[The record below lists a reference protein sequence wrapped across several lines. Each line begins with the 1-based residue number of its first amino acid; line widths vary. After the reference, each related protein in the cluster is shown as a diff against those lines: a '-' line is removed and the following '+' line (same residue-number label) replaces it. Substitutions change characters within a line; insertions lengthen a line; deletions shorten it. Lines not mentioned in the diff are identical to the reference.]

1 VAQVRLIC
9 GVDEAGR
16 GPLAGPV
23 CAAAV
28 VFDPTRRAPA
38 GIADS
43 KVLSVRER
51 ERVAGIIKKKA
62 LAWSVAWASVEEIDS
77 LNILQASLL
86 AMRRAVETLSVLP
99 DEVLLDGAHCPVL
112 SVAARAIVDGDAKVK
127 VIAAASI
134 LAKTARDAEMRRLHR
149 QFPQYGFDAHKGYPT
164 PRHLSALRRYGVCE
178 VYRRSFAPVR
188 EILDREDPGRGAS
201 SASSLRSPSR
211 SAAGRNSGRRAAVRR
226 SRRA

>member
-1 VAQVRLIC
+1 VVAVRLIC

-28 VFDPTRRAPA
+28 VFHPARRAPA

-51 ERVAGIIKKKA
+51 ERLAELIKKKA
-62 LAWSVAWASVEEIDS
+62 LAWSVAWASVEEIDR

-86 AMRRAVETLSVLP
+86 AMRRAVESLAVLP
-99 DEVLLDGAHCPVL
+99 DEVLLDGAHCPAF
-112 SVAARAIVDGDAKVK
+112 SVRTRAIVDGDAKIR

-134 LAKTARDAEMRRLHR
+134 LAKTARDAEMCRLH
-149 QFPQYGFDAHKGYPT
+149 QCFPQYGFDEHKGYPT
-164 PRHLSALRRYGVCE
+164 RAHLRALRRYGVCE

-188 EILDREDPGRGAS
+188 EILKRED
-201 SASSLRSPSR
+201 
-211 SAAGRNSGRRAAVRR
+211 
-226 SRRA
+226 

>member
-1 VAQVRLIC
+1 MAAVRLIC

-28 VFDPTRRAPA
+28 VFEPGRRAPA

-43 KVLSVRER
+43 KVLSSRER
-51 ERVAGIIKKKA
+51 ERLSILIKNRA
-62 LAWSVAWASVEEIDS
+62 LAWAVAWASVEEIDS

-86 AMRRAVETLSVLP
+86 AMRRAVESLSVSP
-99 DEVLLDGAHCPVL
+99 HEVLFDGPHCPLLALPV
-112 SVAARAIVDGDAKVK
+112 RGIVDGDAKVR

-134 LAKTARDAEMRRLHR
+134 LAKTARDAEMCRLHR
-149 QFPQYGFDAHKGYPT
+149 CFPQYGFDEHKGYPT
-164 PRHLSALRRYGVCE
+164 PRHLRALRRHGVCE

-188 EILDREDPGRGAS
+188 EILERED
-201 SASSLRSPSR
+201 
-211 SAAGRNSGRRAAVRR
+211 
-226 SRRA
+226 

>member
-1 VAQVRLIC
+1 VAAIRLIC

-28 VFDPTRRAPA
+28 IFEPGRRAPA

-43 KVLSVRER
+43 KVLSSRER
-51 ERVAGIIKKKA
+51 ERLAVLIKSKA
-62 LAWSVAWASVEEIDS
+62 LTWSVAWASVEEIDS

-86 AMRRAVETLSVLP
+86 AMRRAVEALSVLP
-99 DEVLLDGAHCPVL
+99 NEVLFDGSQCPMLAVP
-112 SVAARAIVDGDAKVK
+112 ARAIVDGDAKVR

-134 LAKTARDAEMRRLHR
+134 LAKTARDAEMRRLHDR
-149 QFPQYGFDAHKGYPT
+149 FPQYGFDAHKGYPT
-164 PRHLSALRRYGVCE
+164 PQHLSALRRYGVCE

-188 EILDREDPGRGAS
+188 EVLDRGAS

-211 SAAGRNSGRRAAVRR
+211 SAAGRNSGRRAAVRP

>member
-1 VAQVRLIC
+1 MAAARLIC

-28 VFDPTRRAPA
+28 VFEPGRRAPA

-51 ERVAGIIKKKA
+51 ERLADVIRRKA

-86 AMRRAVETLSVLP
+86 AMRRAVESLSVLP
-99 DEVLLDGAHCPVL
+99 DEVLLDGTYCPVL
-112 SVAARAIVDGDAKVK
+112 SVSARAIVDGDAKVK

-134 LAKTARDAEMRRLHR
+134 LAKTARDAEMCRLH
-149 QFPQYGFDAHKGYPT
+149 QCFPQYGFDEHKGYPT
-164 PRHLSALRRYGVCE
+164 RAHLRALRRHGVCE
-178 VYRRSFAPVR
+178 VYRRSFRPVR
-188 EILDREDPGRGAS
+188 LLLENGR
-201 SASSLRSPSR
+201 
-211 SAAGRNSGRRAAVRR
+211 
-226 SRRA
+226 

>member
-1 VAQVRLIC
+1 VAAVRLIC

-28 VFDPTRRAPA
+28 VFEPGRRAPA

-43 KVLSVRER
+43 KVLSSRER
-51 ERVAGIIKKKA
+51 ERLSILIKNRA
-62 LAWSVAWASVEEIDS
+62 LAWAVAWASVEEIDS

-86 AMRRAVETLSVLP
+86 AMRRAVESLSVSP
-99 DEVLLDGAHCPVL
+99 HEVLFDGPHCPLLALPV
-112 SVAARAIVDGDAKVK
+112 RGIVDGDAKVR

-134 LAKTARDAEMRRLHR
+134 LAKTARDAEMCRLHR
-149 QFPQYGFDAHKGYPT
+149 CFPQYGFDEHKGYPT
-164 PRHLSALRRYGVCE
+164 PQHLRALRRHGVCE

-188 EILDREDPGRGAS
+188 EILERED
-201 SASSLRSPSR
+201 
-211 SAAGRNSGRRAAVRR
+211 
-226 SRRA
+226 

>member
-1 VAQVRLIC
+1 VAAVRLIC

-28 VFDPTRRAPA
+28 VFEPGRRAPA

-43 KVLSVRER
+43 KVLSPRER
-51 ERVAGIIKKKA
+51 ERLAVLIKNRA
-62 LAWSVAWASVEEIDS
+62 LAWAVAWASVEEIDS

-99 DEVLLDGAHCPVL
+99 HEVLFDGSQCPMLAVP
-112 SVAARAIVDGDAKVK
+112 ARAIVDGDAKVR

-134 LAKTARDAEMRRLHR
+134 LAKTARDAEMCRLHGR
-149 QFPQYGFDAHKGYPT
+149 FPQYGFDVHKGYPT
-164 PRHLSALRRYGVCE
+164 PRHLRALRRYGVCE
-178 VYRRSFAPVR
+178 VYRRSFRPVR
-188 EILDREDPGRGAS
+188 LLLERDP
-201 SASSLRSPSR
+201 
-211 SAAGRNSGRRAAVRR
+211 
-226 SRRA
+226 

>member
-1 VAQVRLIC
+1 MAAIRLIC

-23 CAAAV
+23 CAASV
-28 VFDPTRRAPA
+28 VFEPGRRAPA

-43 KVLSVRER
+43 KVLSARER
-51 ERVAGIIKKKA
+51 ERLAAVIKKRA

-86 AMRRAVETLSVLP
+86 AMRRAVESLSFAP
-99 DEVLLDGAHCPVL
+99 DEVLLDGAHCPAL
-112 SVAARAIVDGDAKVK
+112 SVPARAIVDGDAKVK

-134 LAKTARDAEMRRLHR
+134 LAKTARDAEMRRLHER
-149 QFPQYGFDAHKGYPT
+149 FPQYGFDQHKGYPT
-164 PRHLSALRRYGVCE
+164 PRHLRALRRYGVCE

-188 EILDREDPGRGAS
+188 KILERGR
-201 SASSLRSPSR
+201 
-211 SAAGRNSGRRAAVRR
+211 
-226 SRRA
+226 

>member
-1 VAQVRLIC
+1 MAAVRLIC

-28 VFDPTRRAPA
+28 VFEPGRRAPA

-43 KVLSVRER
+43 KVLSSRER
-51 ERVAGIIKKKA
+51 ERLSILIKNRA
-62 LAWSVAWASVEEIDS
+62 LAWAVAWASVEEIDS

-86 AMRRAVETLSVLP
+86 AMRRAVESLSVSP
-99 DEVLLDGAHCPVL
+99 HEVLFDGLHCPLLALPV
-112 SVAARAIVDGDAKVK
+112 RATVDGDAKVR

-134 LAKTARDAEMRRLHR
+134 LAKTARDAEMCRLHGR
-149 QFPQYGFDAHKGYPT
+149 FPQYGFDEHKGYPT
-164 PRHLSALRRYGVCE
+164 PQHLRALRRHGVCE

-188 EILDREDPGRGAS
+188 ELLERED
-201 SASSLRSPSR
+201 
-211 SAAGRNSGRRAAVRR
+211 
-226 SRRA
+226 

>member
-1 VAQVRLIC
+1 VAAVRLIC

-28 VFDPTRRAPA
+28 VFEPGRRAPA

-43 KVLSVRER
+43 KVLSARER
-51 ERVAGIIKKKA
+51 ERLSILIKNRA
-62 LAWSVAWASVEEIDS
+62 LAWAVAWASVEEIDS

-86 AMRRAVETLSVLP
+86 AMRRAVESLSVSP
-99 DEVLLDGAHCPVL
+99 HEVLFDGLHCPLLALPV
-112 SVAARAIVDGDAKVK
+112 RAIVDGDAKVR

-134 LAKTARDAEMRRLHR
+134 LAKTARDAEMCRLHG
-149 QFPQYGFDAHKGYPT
+149 QFPQYGFDEHKGYPT
-164 PRHLSALRRYGVCE
+164 PQHLRALRRHGVCE

-188 EILDREDPGRGAS
+188 ELLERED
-201 SASSLRSPSR
+201 
-211 SAAGRNSGRRAAVRR
+211 
-226 SRRA
+226 

>member
-1 VAQVRLIC
+1 VAAVRLIC

-28 VFDPTRRAPA
+28 VFDPRRRAPA

-43 KVLSVRER
+43 KLLSVRER
-51 ERVAGIIKKKA
+51 ERLTVLIKDRA
-62 LAWSVAWASVEEIDS
+62 LAWAIAWASVEEIDS
-77 LNILQASLL
+77 LNVLQASLL
-86 AMRRAVETLSVLP
+86 AMRRAVESLSVLP
-99 DEVLLDGAHCPVL
+99 DEVLLDGAHCPAL
-112 SVAARAIVDGDAKVK
+112 SVRARAIVDGDAKVK

-134 LAKTARDAEMRRLHR
+134 LAKTARDAEMCRLHGC
-149 QFPQYGFDAHKGYPT
+149 FPQYGFDVHKGYPT
-164 PRHLSALRRYGVCE
+164 PQHLRALRRYGVCE

-188 EILDREDPGRGAS
+188 AILEGLGRGAS

>member
-1 VAQVRLIC
+1 MAAVRLIC

-28 VFDPTRRAPA
+28 VFEPGRRAPA

-43 KVLSVRER
+43 KVLSARER
-51 ERVAGIIKKKA
+51 ERLAGIIRKKA
-62 LAWSVAWASVEEIDS
+62 LAWSIAWASVEEIDS

-99 DEVLLDGAHCPVL
+99 HEVLFDGSHCPMLAVP
-112 SVAARAIVDGDAKVK
+112 ARAIVDGDAKVR

-134 LAKTARDAEMRRLHR
+134 LAKTARDTEMRRLHG

-164 PRHLSALRRYGVCE
+164 PQHLSALRRYGVCE
-178 VYRRSFAPVR
+178 VYRLSFRPVR
-188 EILDREDPGRGAS
+188 LLLE
-201 SASSLRSPSR
+201 
-211 SAAGRNSGRRAAVRR
+211 NGRRLAPDK
-226 SRRA
+226 S